1 MRIAYDL
8 QACMTDSRD
17 RGIGRYSE
25 NLVGAM
31 VRMAGSRGSESQIAL
46 DGTDPTR
53 LQDARSRLR
62 HQRIAAPTVVYNYP
76 SSAVTDLEPVRT
88 LSAATLRGR
97 FFEALSPD
105 AVVQTTHFEAG
116 TNYATDLHWSRP
128 SAIPS
133 AVVAYDLI
141 PLVFPDRYMPAGSF
155 VSQWYPRK
163 CESFRK
169 FDLFL
174 AISQATRDDLIRYLD
189 IPAERIHVIG
199 AGLDESLLAAAT
211 TGARFHDGILGQLGI
226 LEPYVLMVGNGE
238 LYDHRVDGRT
248 LTFGTDAYAEA
259 VTTWLTE
266 TTAALGEVAT
276 KVAVTNLPCY
286 SKPDTGLDP
295 TPAIINDTTRQDWLN
310 EVIARFVAAH
320 PEVHLIDLRSFVC
333 PTGAPR
339 PTLNGVVLYKDGVH
353 WSTQGAATVWSWLAG
368 QVRAVRDA
376 G

>member
-226 LEPYVLMVGNGE
+226 LEPYVLMVGNGDWRKNTMGTVE
-238 LYDHRVDGRT
+238 TFARLPRSVRDHHLLV
-248 LTFGTDAYAEA
+248 LTQVGDD
-259 VTTWLTE
+259 V
-266 TTAALGEVAT
+266 
-276 KVAVTNLPCY
+276 
-286 SKPDTGLDP
+286 
-295 TPAIINDTTRQDWLN
+295 RQ
-310 EVIARFVAAH
+310 A
-320 PEVHLIDLRSFVC
+320 
-333 PTGAPR
+333 
-339 PTLNGVVLYKDGVH
+339 
-353 WSTQGAATVWSWLAG
+353 LAG
-368 QVRAVRDA
+368 PLRHVQDRVRILGKVDDDTLATLYHRCAVFFFPSLY
-376 G
+376 